1 MQYFLIEEWWEME
14 EKEQL
19 RRIQDLAQEI
29 METLLQES
37 FFNRDSHLRDS
48 VENLANTVSALVKI
62 QLEEDKNA
70 QDTLRYTITK
80 MRLARN
86 AVEQEKQAKQSKYLA

>member
-1 MQYFLIEEWWEME
+1 ME

-19 RRIQDLAQEI
+19 RRIRDLAREI

-37 FFNRDSHLRDS
+37 FFNRGSHLRDS
-48 VENLANTVSALVKI
+48 VENLANTVAALAEI

-70 QDTLRYTITK
+70 HDTLRYTITK
-80 MRLARN
+80 MRIARN
-86 AVEQEKQAKQSKYLA
+86 AVEQEKQTKKHLA

>member
-1 MQYFLIEEWWEME
+1 ME

-19 RRIQDLAQEI
+19 RRIRDLAREI

-48 VENLANTVSALVKI
+48 VENLANTVAALAKI

-70 QDTLRYTITK
+70 HDTLRYTIAK
-80 MRLARN
+80 MRIARN
-86 AVEQEKQAKQSKYLA
+86 AVEQEKQTKKHLA